1 MALQLAEIKCEIR
14 EIRLSNKP
22 EHMLEISPKGTVPI
36 LILEDKIIDESY
48 DIVNWVIEKRNIFN
62 DNLRSDQINLTESLI
77 KKFEGC
83 ELEAYLCPAGVW
95 TIGYGHTKDVKEGD
109 RITKDEANHLLE
121 EEMIE
126 YESYIDDMVD
136 VELNQSQYDA
146 LCAWVY
152 NLGPSNLG
160 SSQLL
165 KVLNEGKYEEVPQ
178 QIKRWNKA
186 NGEVLNGLIRRREA
200 EALLFEGKEWHEV

>member
-1 MALQLAEIKCEIR
+1 LLSIITAALKLKYGENKMQISKEGLA
-14 EIRLSNKP
+14 
-22 EHMLEISPKGTVPI
+22 
-36 LILEDKIIDESY
+36 
-48 DIVNWVIEKRNIFN
+48 
-62 DNLRSDQINLTESLI
+62 LI

-83 ELEAYLCPAGVW
+83 ELEAYRCPAGVW
-95 TIGYGHTKDVKEGD
+95 TIGFGTIKGVKEGD

-126 YESYIDDMVD
+126 YESYINDMVE

-146 LCAWVY
+146 LCAWVF
-152 NLGPSNLG
+152 NLGPTNLG
-160 SSQLL
+160 SSTLL

-200 EALLFEGKEWHEV
+200 EALLFQGKEWHEV